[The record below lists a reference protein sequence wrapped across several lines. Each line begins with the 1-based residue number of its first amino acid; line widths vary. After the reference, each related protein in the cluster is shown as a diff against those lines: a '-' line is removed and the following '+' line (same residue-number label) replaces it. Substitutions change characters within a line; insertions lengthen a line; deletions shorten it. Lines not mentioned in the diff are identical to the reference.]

1 MTEQDSQALS
11 FKQRRSFSDRTKDV
25 EMIREKYPDKIPVI
39 IEKLCSERSL
49 PCLEQTKF
57 LVPSD
62 VSMMDLVKIIRRRL
76 DLQPNQALFLLVNG
90 QSLISN
96 TAQVLD
102 IYEREKDNDGFLY
115 VVYASQE
122 TFG

>member
-1 MTEQDSQALS
+1 MSEQESSLS
-11 FKQRRSFSDRTKDV
+11 FKQRRPFPVRAKDV
-25 EMIREKYPDKIPVI
+25 EMIREKHPDKIPVI

-62 VSMMDLVKIIRRRL
+62 VKMMELVKIVRRRL
-76 DLQPNQALFLLVNG
+76 DLQPSQALFLLVNG
-90 QSLISN
+90 RSMASN
-96 TAQVLD
+96 SAPMLE
-102 IYEREKDNDGFLY
+102 IYEREKDDDGFLY
-115 VVYASQE
+115 IVYASQE